1 MDVSCVSFLGRCNL
15 VQVGMVVPVASRT
28 VQWIACIA
36 SRILHGKLELSIVRV
51 GAKPTLS
58 IKLRIDKRELQLRGA
73 RFRDMLTFSMFINF
87 GWEMFIETSRM
98 LFGHKS
104 VLAVGLSGCIQS
116 LRWELRKK
124 QRKVEKSKSRKVKKS
139 EKSKKSKSYSKIRKV
154 KKSKS
159 PKCWKL
165 QIFKFQDSS
174 SKIKVCCVECSWIL
188 WIVLRMRISCI

>member
-1 MDVSCVSFLGRCNL
+1 MDVSCISFLGRCNL

-36 SRILHGKLELSIVRV
+36 SHILHGKLELSSVRV
-51 GAKPTLS
+51 GSKPTLS

-116 LRWELRKK
+116 LRWELRKR
-124 QRKVEKSKSRKVKKS
+124 QRKVEKSKSRKVRKV
-139 EKSKKSKSYSKIRKV
+139 RKV
-154 KKSKS
+154 KKLQQNSKS
-159 PKCWKL
+159 
-165 QIFKFQDSS
+165 Q
-174 SKIKVCCVECSWIL
+174 KVEKSEKYNSWTITVCFVECSWIYESFSQC
-188 WIVLRMRISCI
+188 VLVVFKFLVMSWLRIIF